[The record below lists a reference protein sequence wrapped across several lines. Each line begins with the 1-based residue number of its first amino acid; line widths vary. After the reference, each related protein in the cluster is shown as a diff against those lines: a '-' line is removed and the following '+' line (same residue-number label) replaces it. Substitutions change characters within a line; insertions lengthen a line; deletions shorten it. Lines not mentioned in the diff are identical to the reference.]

1 MILLHDMQ
9 GEEFFVN
16 PDRIESM
23 SARPDTVLFL
33 VNGKRMVVKDTPEQV
48 IEGILAFRRR
58 ILSGLPPIY
67 GPDEFKRLPVS
78 GE

>member
-1 MILLHDMQ
+1 MIKVHNMQ

-48 IEGILAFRRR
+48 INSIIAYRKRVLE
-58 ILSGLPPIY
+58 SLPPVY
-67 GPDEFKRLPVS
+67 QAEDARLIPAA
-78 GE
+78 E